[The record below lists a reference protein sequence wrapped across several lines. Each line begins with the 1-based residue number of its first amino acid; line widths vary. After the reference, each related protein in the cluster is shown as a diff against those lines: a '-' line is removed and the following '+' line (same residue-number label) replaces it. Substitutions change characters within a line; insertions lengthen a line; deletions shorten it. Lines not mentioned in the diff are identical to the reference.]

1 MYYTP
6 YFVKSKLV
14 KELFKKLLEIY
25 DCKSLLK
32 TKGDHSIG
40 VHVFPFRTEPLS
52 PIAPMVLRYSW
63 ESRSSPVIIW
73 TNTFVFV
80 NGQ

>member
-6 YFVKSKLV
+6 YFVKVKFDKILV
-14 KELFKKLLEIY
+14 KELFKKLLDTHNHVY
-25 DCKSLLK
+25 LQK

-63 ESRSSPVIIW
+63 ESRSSPVIMW
-73 TNTFVFV
+73 TDTD
-80 NGQ
+80 